1 MKKRPSDAFFCFP
14 KENICVCKKKV
25 VNLQPK
31 LLTNVSMTNLWMIL
45 LIIAVVIFG
54 FWMIQYSQFR
64 NEERKR
70 QFELKRESQK
80 SVSPIRLRAY
90 ERLALLLERT
100 TPEHM
105 LMELKTKE
113 PMALSTWTVPQLQ
126 QYLLQTLR
134 LEFDHNQSQQVYVS
148 EEVWAL
154 IVNARDQMAVFIT
167 ALTAQLPNGAD
178 AMKYATTL
186 LTAYRSNGTT
196 PSDKALAALKEEA
209 KGLM

>member
-1 MKKRPSDAFFCFP
+1 MTTVLVS
-14 KENICVCKKKV
+14 ILTIV
-25 VNLQPK
+25 V
-31 LLTNVSMTNLWMIL
+31 M
-45 LIIAVVIFG
+45 IFG
-54 FWMIQYSQFR
+54 FWLIQHSMYR

-113 PMALSTWTVPQLQ
+113 PLALSTWTVPQLQ
-126 QYLLQTLR
+126 QYLLQTIR

-154 IVNARDQMAVFIT
+154 IVNARDQMAVFVTAIT
-167 ALTAQLPNGAD
+167 TGLPKGAD
-178 AMKYATTL
+178 AMTYAKML
-186 LTAYRSNGTT
+186 LTAYSSNGAT
-196 PSDKALAALKEEA
+196 PNDKALSALKEEA
-209 KGLM
+209 KTLM